1 MSATALNAKNVV
13 AGLPVSETAKAA
25 VDDLARFIVRFGLT
39 VPAILSLESLQ
50 PLSFVGSQFM
60 HVLTPSIGVFL
71 TPQKWEALAEL
82 LEQREGLN
90 YLIDRIETLDRE
102 RAA

>member
-25 VDDLARFIVRFGLT
+25 MDDLARFIVRFGLT

-60 HVLTPSIGVFL
+60 HVLTP
-71 TPQKWEALAEL
+71 QKWEALAEL